1 MEFLTFPLLR
11 YSITPMP
18 PSPQLIARDLF
29 QSFRMGARRI
39 EVLRGISIDVEQGEI
54 IFICGA
60 SGAGKTTLLY
70 TLAGLERP
78 EAGTVEFEG
87 RNLYNGSSSSQARFR
102 NRKMGFVFQGY
113 FLLPELTALENVSLP
128 GMIGRVPTTQA
139 AEQSLSVVGLADR
152 MQHLPAELSGGEQ
165 QRVAIARAL
174 VNDPDIIFADEPT
187 GNLDSATGETIVD
200 LLLELAR
207 ERKKSVLIVTHDS
220 GLAKRGDRELH
231 IKDGQLEG

>member
-1 MEFLTFPLLR
+1 
-11 YSITPMP
+11 
-18 PSPQLIARDLF
+18 
-29 QSFRMGARRI
+29 MGSRRI
-39 EVLRGISIDVEQGEI
+39 EVLQGISLDVVQGEI

-78 EAGTVEFEG
+78 ESGKVEFEG
-87 RNLYNGSSSSQARFR
+87 RNLYNGSSGSQARFR

-128 GMIGRVPTTQA
+128 GMIGRKPSTRTAEESLA
-139 AEQSLSVVGLADR
+139 AVGLGDR
-152 MQHLPAELSGGEQ
+152 LQHLPAELSGGEQ

-187 GNLDSATGETIVD
+187 GNLDSATGGSIVD
-200 LLLELAR
+200 LLLKLAR
-207 ERKKSVLIVTHDS
+207 ERKKSLLIVTHDT
-220 GLAKRGDRELH
+220 GLATRGDRELH
-231 IKDGQLEG
+231 IKDGRLEG